1 LAYNLLDQSWRL
13 RIVVTTCMFCESSL
27 SLPMRL
33 LHERYCS
40 AEHKEAYFKA
50 MDRLGLERLFTA
62 KPPIKSYEPCTK
74 PLEFEGQSPAPPVLV
89 PEPKAPNFSTRMR
102 SHLEL
107 AQGEAA
113 AIAGL

>member
-1 LAYNLLDQSWRL
+1 
-13 RIVVTTCMFCESSL
+13 MFCEKSL
-27 SLPMRL
+27 SFGTKL

-40 AEHKEAYFKA
+40 AEHKEADLKS
-50 MDRLGLERLFTA
+50 MDRLGLERLFAA

-74 PLEFEGQSPAPPVLV
+74 PLEFEGQSPAQPVPV
-89 PEPKAPNFSTRMR
+89 QAEPKTSKFSTRMR

>member
-1 LAYNLLDQSWRL
+1 
-13 RIVVTTCMFCESSL
+13 VVTTCMFCESSL

-50 MDRLGLERLFTA
+50 MDRLGLERLFAA

-74 PLEFEGQSPAPPVLV
+74 PLELEGQSPAQPV
-89 PEPKAPNFSTRMR
+89 PAAAEPKAPKFSARLHSQLDL
-102 SHLEL
+102 SHS
-107 AQGEAA
+107 EAA

>member
-1 LAYNLLDQSWRL
+1 
-13 RIVVTTCMFCESSL
+13 
-27 SLPMRL
+27 MRL

-50 MDRLGLERLFTA
+50 MDRLGLERLFAA

-74 PLEFEGQSPAPPVLV
+74 PLELEGQSPAQPIPATA
-89 PEPKAPNFSTRMR
+89 EPKAPKFSARLHSQMDL
-102 SHLEL
+102 S
-107 AQGEAA
+107 QGEAA

>member
-1 LAYNLLDQSWRL
+1 
-13 RIVVTTCMFCESSL
+13 
-27 SLPMRL
+27 MRL

-50 MDRLGLERLFTA
+50 MDRLGLERLFAA

-74 PLEFEGQSPAPPVLV
+74 PLELERQSPAQPIPATA
-89 PEPKAPNFSTRMR
+89 EPKAPKFSARLHSQMDL
-102 SHLEL
+102 S
-107 AQGEAA
+107 QGEAA

>member
-1 LAYNLLDQSWRL
+1 M
-13 RIVVTTCMFCESSL
+13 VTTCMFCESSL

-50 MDRLGLERLFTA
+50 MDRLGLERLFAA

-74 PLEFEGQSPAPPVLV
+74 PLELEGQSPAQPIPATA
-89 PEPKAPNFSTRMR
+89 EPKAPKFSARLHSQMDL
-102 SHLEL
+102 S
-107 AQGEAA
+107 QGEAA

>member
-1 LAYNLLDQSWRL
+1 M
-13 RIVVTTCMFCESSL
+13 VTTCMFCESSL
-27 SLPMRL
+27 SLPVRL
-33 LHERYCS
+33 LHDRYCS
-40 AEHKEAYFKA
+40 AEHKEAYLKA
-50 MDRLGLERLFTA
+50 MDRLGLERLFAA

-74 PLEFEGQSPAPPVLV
+74 PLEFEGQSQAQPVPVPA
-89 PEPKAPNFSTRMR
+89 EPKVSKFSTRMR